1 MPLTRSLCWTF
12 LAAAGFALAAATAP
26 ARQPAK
32 DELPK
37 RPATYGK
44 VEELRRAGLPI
55 PPDQVKPAK
64 DAFAAYARYVADL
77 ISSPLTYKTSTEFN
91 PDIRNPL
98 PTPDTVIS
106 EHVTPRLLIPEPG
119 NKVGPDQADYIREFA
134 GAPPPAPTP
143 EQQAV
148 AAFVRRQAV
157 RALAQVRYASINV
170 PPGGPT
176 VYPSHTLARVIYSDP
191 ALSPPPNPAEI
202 AEATLGLCNM
212 SPPAKASNS
221 YNADAVADAVAT

>member
-134 GAPPPAPTP
+134 AALDAALKKVIEEGPPDK
-143 EQQAV
+143 
-148 AAFVRRQAV
+148 
-157 RALAQVRYASINV
+157 S
-170 PPGGPT
+170 
-176 VYPSHTLARVIYSDP
+176 
-191 ALSPPPNPAEI
+191 
-202 AEATLGLCNM
+202 
-212 SPPAKASNS
+212 
-221 YNADAVADAVAT
+221 